1 MCIDAIIRRMNNTE
15 DQVNVTKT
23 KGSNGFVTF
32 LITIYSSV
40 THKVFRLL
48 KHKISSFLHTCA
60 FLYLCACKISENTYL
75 GSASGLS

>member
-1 MCIDAIIRRMNNTE
+1 MFIDAIIRRMNNTE

-40 THKVFRLL
+40 TRFSDYVNTKSLL
-48 KHKISSFLHTCA
+48 FFILVLSSIYVLV
-60 FLYLCACKISENTYL
+60 K
-75 GSASGLS
+75 